1 MKHVIAVL
9 ALACLLIGLAVSAS
23 GADQITTV
31 PVHFAKGASSATQKG
46 HFSGYDSVH
55 YTLEAK
61 AGQTLRVSVSGN
73 SNANFNVYKPGDEP
87 GAAEAI
93 GSGGVATPW
102 EGALPASGEY
112 IVQVYQMRASARR
125 GEKID
130 FSVQLA
136 VR

>member
-23 GADQITTV
+23 GADQVTTV
-31 PVHFAKGASSATQKG
+31 PVHFARGASQSALKG
-46 HFSGYDSVH
+46 HFNGYDSVH
-55 YTLEAK
+55 YTLDAK
-61 AGQTLRVSVSGN
+61 AGQALSVKVSGS

-87 GAAEAI
+87 GASEAI
-93 GSGGVATPW
+93 GSGSVGSAW
-102 EGALPASGEY
+102 EGKLPADGEY

-125 GEKID
+125 GERVDYAI
-130 FSVQLA
+130 QLA